1 MDLINIKFRGVAK
14 CYQFDV
20 TGHNVIPG
28 EHVVVNS
35 ERGIQIGLVM
45 KLFRDIEPPGGR
57 TVLKKIIRKGT
68 EGDLKS
74 HTKNLEKEKSAH
86 SFCLERIEARNLP
99 MKIVRTEYLLDGSK
113 VVFYFTA
120 DGRIDFRELVKDL
133 ANRLKTRIEM
143 RQIGVRDEAKMIGGI
158 GSCGKSLC
166 CASHLRDF
174 EPITVKLAKDQNLTL
189 NPAKL
194 SGLCGRLMCC
204 LIYEHRM
211 YKVLGERPI
220 DNEEDLLP
228 EEREHTLSLNFEDS
242 HE

>member
-14 CYQFDV
+14 CYQFDS
-20 TGHNVIPG
+20 TGFDLSPG
-28 EHVVVNS
+28 DPVVVES
-35 ERGIQIGLVM
+35 ERGVQLGSVVKI
-45 KLFRDIEPPGGR
+45 FREIDYDGGR
-57 TVLKKIIRKGT
+57 KSPRKILRKGS
-68 EGDLKS
+68 ERDMDS
-74 HTKNLEKEKSAH
+74 HGKNKEKENTAH
-86 SFCLERIEARNLP
+86 QFCLERISARKLE
-99 MKIVRTEYLLDGSK
+99 MKLVRTEYLLDSSK

-143 RQIGVRDEAKMIGGI
+143 RQIGVRDEAKMVGGI

-166 CASHLRDF
+166 CATHLKGF

-189 NPAKL
+189 NPSKL

-204 LIYEHRM
+204 LIYEHKV
-211 YKVLGERPI
+211 YKVLRDVP
-220 DNEEDLLP
+220 DHKREELLP
-228 EEREHTLSLNFEDS
+228 EEREYSLSLNFEDS

>member
-20 TGHNVIPG
+20 TGHDVIPG

-35 ERGIQIGLVM
+35 ERGIQIGKVI
-45 KLFRDIEPPGGR
+45 KLFRDIKPSKGKMSM
-57 TVLKKIIRKGT
+57 KKIIRKGT
-68 EGDLKS
+68 DGDLKS
-74 HTKNLEKEKSAH
+74 HTKNMEKEKSAH
-86 SFCLERIEARNLP
+86 TFCLERIEARDLP
-99 MKIVRTEYLLDGSK
+99 MKVVRTEYLLDGSK

-166 CASHLRDF
+166 CASHLHGF

-204 LIYEHRM
+204 LIYEHKM
-211 YKVLGERPI
+211 YKVLKDKPI
-220 DNEEDLLP
+220 PKEEELLP
-228 EEREHTLSLNFEDS
+228 EEREHTLSLNYEDS